1 MISLFNKKPVP
12 QPRKGRVA
20 VEHGFSGGAK
30 PQPKGKGPAGQG
42 VEAPDDQEPDDSAA
56 NRAAGVSSVMMM
68 EVQEARFDAA
78 PALEEAAILY
88 ANRQDDAARAA
99 LEEALAQDDL
109 PVPVVRQ
116 AFAMLFD
123 LFENAGNRSD
133 FESTAL
139 AFAVRLET
147 SPPAFNDRSNIK
159 QESVRAGN
167 LPQVAFGAKLDADA
181 VRQCDQARAF
191 AAKNPALRLD
201 ASKIESVTP
210 EGAAHLHALI
220 TGLQRSAR
228 TIEFGGASHLTA
240 LLDSLTETGRADVP
254 QTYWLLMLDLLQLQG
269 KLAEYEETALNYCV
283 TYEVSPP
290 AWVDAPKPKA
300 GRTSGPPEPAAPL
313 PDDAFYLSG
322 EIEGSAQ
329 ATVKAIGDYAAEK
342 SLLVI
347 DTFNVKRLDFI
358 AAGALLNLVSALT
371 SAERQVEI
379 RNPSPLIAALL
390 VAMGFTECARLSR
403 RKEPKPRP

>member
-1 MISLFNKKPVP
+1 MISLFNKKPAP

-30 PQPKGKGPAGQG
+30 PQPKGKDPAGAGAQ
-42 VEAPDDQEPDDSAA
+42 DDPVQAEIAA
-56 NRAAGVSSVMMM
+56 NRAAGVTSVMMM
-68 EVQEARFDAA
+68 DVQEARFDAA

-123 LFENAGNRSD
+123 LFENSGNRND

-159 QESVRAGN
+159 QEAVRAGN
-167 LPQVAFGAKLDADA
+167 LPQVAFGAKLDAEA

-210 EGAAHLHALI
+210 EGADHLHALI
-220 TGLQRSAR
+220 AGLKRSAR
-228 TIEFGGASHLTA
+228 IIEFGGAAHLTA
-240 LLDSLTETGRADVP
+240 LLGSLTETGRADVP
-254 QTYWLLMLDLLQLQG
+254 QPYWLLMLDLLQLQG
-269 KLAEYEETALNYCV
+269 MQAEYEETALNYCV

-290 AWVDAPKPKA
+290 AWVDAPKPKT
-300 GRTSGPPEPAAPL
+300 GRASGAPTPTVPL

-342 SLLVI
+342 TLLVI

-358 AAGALLNLVSALT
+358 AAGALLNLVSALKGT
-371 SAERQVEI
+371 DRQIEI

-403 RKEPKPRP
+403 RKESKPQP